1 MPARFLHTAD
11 WQLGRP
17 FARVEDPAKRAR
29 LQQERLDVLARIG
42 AAAKEH
48 AAEFIL
54 VAGDVFDSPHAN
66 KSTVAAACSALGAI
80 GLPIYLIPGN
90 HDHGGPDS
98 LWEQAFF
105 RREAAS
111 LSPNLHVL
119 LQAEPVELAHAIILP
134 CPLLRRHDA
143 SDTTQWLRS
152 ADLIASLPADKT
164 RIVLAHG
171 STQRF
176 DSVSGDG
183 DPDDHATN
191 ILDLSRLP
199 ANAYDYIALG
209 DWHGAKQVAL
219 NAWYSGTPELDR
231 FPRGENYAAGHVLL
245 VEANRGSS
253 PLVRLISTARLGWH
267 QTEFMLTGD
276 GGVEELA
283 AHLDRLIGSR
293 AGTDLLRLDLHGTV
307 SLEGAARLQ
316 AVLESYQARL
326 LRFKLNDRTVTAASE
341 MEIMALTQRG
351 NDPLISRVAAKLVAR
366 ANAGDS
372 EDAVIARLALR
383 ELHAQLSRI

>member
-11 WQLGRP
+11 WQLGRS

-29 LQQERLDVLARIG
+29 LQHERVDVLARIG
-42 AAAKEH
+42 SAAKEH

-54 VAGDVFDSPHAN
+54 VAGDVFDSPHAS
-66 KSTVAAACSALGAI
+66 KSTVSAACSALGAI

-98 LWEQAFF
+98 LWEQPFF
-105 RREAAS
+105 RREAAT
-111 LSPNLHVL
+111 LSPNLQVL
-119 LQAEPVELAHAIILP
+119 LKAEPVELAHAVILP

-152 ADLIASLPADKT
+152 ADFVATLPVDKA
-164 RIVLAHG
+164 RIILAHG

-176 DSVSGDG
+176 GSASADDEA
-183 DPDDHATN
+183 DDHAAN

-209 DWHGAKQVAL
+209 DWHGTKQVAP
-219 NAWYSGTPELDR
+219 NAWYAGTPELDR
-231 FPRGENYAAGHVLL
+231 FPRGEDYAAGNVLL
-245 VEANRGSS
+245 VEPKRD
-253 PLVRLISTARLGWH
+253 STPSVKSVPTGRLGWH

-276 GGVEELA
+276 GGVDELA
-283 AHLDRLIGSR
+283 AHLDRLIGPR
-293 AGTDLLRLDLHGTV
+293 AGSDLLRLDLHGTV
-307 SLEGAARLQ
+307 SLEGTARLQ

-326 LRFKLNDRTVTAASE
+326 LRFKLNDRTVTAASGP
-341 MEIMALTQRG
+341 EIVALTQRG
-351 NDPLISRVAAKLVAR
+351 SDPLISRVAAKLVAR
-366 ANAGDS
+366 ASAGES